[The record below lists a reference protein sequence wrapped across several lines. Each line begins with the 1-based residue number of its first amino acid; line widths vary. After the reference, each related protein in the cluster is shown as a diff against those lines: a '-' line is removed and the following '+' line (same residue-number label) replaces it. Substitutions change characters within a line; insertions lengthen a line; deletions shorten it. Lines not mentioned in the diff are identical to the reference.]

1 MRYNS
6 RVIERQLARERVA
19 DHADWYR
26 QDKNPLR
33 AWLAYRECRCYRL
46 RIPDWTLEYFDH
58 AAGGLARLYEQ
69 PVAGRGPAIL
79 KALGMTRARGTI
91 FTQLKA
97 SDRDLSLASLYVVRR
112 TLGAKQV
119 RRDAA
124 GRRVSRSTMHLALK
138 RAKSAGFDTGRLIG
152 K

>member
-1 MRYNS
+1 LPRS
-6 RVIERQLARERVA
+6 RVSERQLAAECVA

-33 AWLAYRECRCYRL
+33 AWLAYRECRRHRL
-46 RIPDWTLEYFDH
+46 RIPTWTLEYFDR
-58 AAGGLARLYEQ
+58 AADELAQLAAQ
-69 PVAGRGPAIL
+69 IAPARSPAVM

-91 FTQLKA
+91 FTQFKA
-97 SDRDLSLASLYVVRR
+97 SDLDLSLASLYVARR
-112 TLGAKQV
+112 ALKAKQV
-119 RRDAA
+119 RRDAV

-138 RAKSAGFDTGRLIG
+138 RATSAGFNTGRLIG